1 MAWLWAHVGASQQ
14 DSRRRRRRCRRDCT
28 PATADGNVVRAGTW
42 ASRLRPSR
50 ETCSSLVPALGPC
63 IITRAHCRARKTAH
77 AEVMERGAHSAHSRM
92 RTLVQQACVRDPPR
106 HHRGCVL
113 LVRHG
118 PAVLHAVPGPRAR
131 PSRHARTHM
140 RVVPCRRGTP
150 MATPR
155 GRASLAHFTA
165 AFLTERRRRH
175 RRRRPPAVLRTAA
188 ARPPSGSER

>member
-77 AEVMERGAHSAHSRM
+77 AEVMERGTHSAHSRM
-92 RTLVQQACVRDPPR
+92 RTLVQQACVRDPPPGTIVDVCFLFDMVLQFFTPFQAR
-106 HHRGCVL
+106 APALPDMPALICEWCRVGEAHRWLRLAG
-113 LVRHG
+113 
-118 PAVLHAVPGPRAR
+118 GPRLR
-131 PSRHARTHM
+131 I
-140 RVVPCRRGTP
+140 
-150 MATPR
+150 
-155 GRASLAHFTA
+155 
-165 AFLTERRRRH
+165 FL
-175 RRRRPPAVLRTAA
+175 LLF
-188 ARPPSGSER
+188 